1 MTRRRALVFAALVAC
16 IAIVASTCVVAEPAA
31 AQSAGPVAF
40 TEQRDLVYRTIDGRD
55 LHLDAFVPSVGSTT
69 RRPAVV
75 FVHGGGWAGGV
86 KESMED
92 EARWAAGLGFVAFS
106 VQYRLAPDD
115 PYPAAV
121 DDVRAAVR
129 WLRAP
134 EQASTFG
141 LDPKRIG
148 ALGAS
153 AGGHLVAMLATTGS
167 GSLTRGSRVRAAV
180 SWSGIMDMTRES
192 DTYSA
197 IRYTPTVAGFLQC
210 THDDPACAERQ
221 RAASPLTHID
231 RTDAPML
238 LVNTEEEIVPPDQAR
253 VMSVALSRVRV
264 PNRLVVLPGDAHAQ
278 SYRDTQWPDAVA
290 FLERYVGKPPPVA
303 E

>member
-1 MTRRRALVFAALVAC
+1 MIRRRALGCAALVAL
-16 IAIVASTCVVAEPAA
+16 AALATALVAPTPVA
-31 AQSAGPVAF
+31 AQATGPVPF
-40 TEQRDLVYRTIDGRD
+40 TEELDLVYRTVDGQD
-55 LHLDAFVPSVGSTT
+55 LHLDAFVPATAGAA

-75 FVHGGGWAGGV
+75 FVHGGGWAGGE
-86 KESMED
+86 KESIDD
-92 EARWAAGLGFVAFS
+92 EARWAAGLGYVTFS
-106 VQYRLAPDD
+106 VEYRLAPAH

-134 EQASTFG
+134 AQAAEFG
-141 LDPKRIG
+141 VDPKRIG
-148 ALGAS
+148 AVGAS
-153 AGGHLVAMLATTGS
+153 AGGHLVGMLATTGS
-167 GSLTRGSRVRAAV
+167 GPLTKGSRVRAAV

-197 IRYTPTVAGFLQC
+197 IKYTPTVAGFLQC
-210 THDDPACAERQ
+210 TFDEPGCGERQ
-221 RAASPLTHID
+221 RAASPITYVD

-253 VMSVALSRVRV
+253 VMSIALSRVRV

-290 FLERYVGKPPPVA
+290 FLERYVGKPPPPG
-303 E
+303 

>member
-1 MTRRRALVFAALVAC
+1 MTRRRASGCAALVVLAL
-16 IAIVASTCVVAEPAA
+16 ATAFGAPALAVAQAT
-31 AQSAGPVAF
+31 GPVPF
-40 TEQRDLVYRTIDGRD
+40 TETSDLVYRTVDGED
-55 LHLDAFVPSVGSTT
+55 LHLDAFVPARPSPTA

-75 FVHGGGWAGGV
+75 FVHGGGWSGGE
-86 KESMED
+86 KESIED
-92 EARWAAGLGFVAFS
+92 EARWAAGLGYATFS
-106 VQYRLAPDD
+106 VEYRLAPEH

-134 EQASTFG
+134 AQAERFG
-141 LDPKRIG
+141 VDPKRIG
-148 ALGAS
+148 AVGAS
-153 AGGHLVAMLATTGS
+153 AGGHLVGMLATAGS
-167 GSLTRGSRVRAAV
+167 GPLTKGSRVRAAV

-197 IRYTPTVAGFLQC
+197 IRYTPTVSGFLQC
-210 THDDPACAERQ
+210 TFDEPGCGERQ
-221 RAASPLTHID
+221 RAASPISYVD

-238 LVNTEEEIVPPDQAR
+238 LVNTEDEIVPPDQAR
-253 VMSVALSRVRV
+253 LMSIALSRVRV

-278 SYRDTQWPDAVA
+278 SYRDSQWPDAVA
-290 FLERYVGKPPPVA
+290 FLHRYVGEPPP